1 MSKISALMNPGKI
14 GSLELRNRIIMAPMG
29 SNLAQS
35 DGHCGERIQSYYEK
49 RAEGGAGMIIL
60 GVASIT
66 WPEGSCN
73 PNQVAISDDCF
84 IPGLQALTDRVHRH
98 DCKAAIQ
105 LQHAGQ
111 IAVCDMSVG
120 RPLLVPS
127 IPKVK
132 KEDMTPALTGGELA
146 SYVKSFTK
154 KGAKIV
160 YKVASREELKQLVSD
175 FSSAAERAK
184 RAGFDGVEIHAG
196 HGYIIS
202 SFLSPYSNQRDD
214 EYGGS
219 LENRARLLVE
229 VLSAV
234 REKVGADFAV
244 WCRLDSKEFRLDGGI
259 TLEDAKQHAKIAEQA
274 GADAIHVSA
283 YANNASGIA
292 FTEAPL
298 VHQAAGFVEF
308 AKEIKQQV
316 KVPVIGVGRIEP
328 ELAEKLVSHEQ
339 LDFIAMGR
347 KLLADPELPKK
358 ILENRR
364 KDIRPCIYCYACV
377 SQIFLNSSI
386 CCAVNPFTGREHEMQ
401 ITPALQSKKILV
413 VGGGPAGMEA
423 ARILTLRGHKVILC
437 EQGKRLGG
445 TVFFSSLAYPPNG
458 KLVEQMENQI
468 RDMNIEIHLHQRV
481 DRAYVQ
487 SLKPD
492 IVVIATG
499 AKRDTP
505 PITGADQNH
514 VFNGDQLRNLMT
526 GEDQRVAKDKLSF
539 SQRAVFNLG
548 SMVGVTSS
556 ASTVRGLSRFWMPI
570 GDSICIIGGGLVGV
584 ELAEFLIV
592 RGRKVTVLEESDKF
606 GVELS
611 IVRRWRVLH
620 ELKES
625 GAQLISCA
633 KVSSITA
640 DTVCYT
646 LKGKKN
652 SDAQENCVKAD
663 SVIIAQGASANHELA
678 NSIEGCGVELHEVG
692 DCQGMAYIEGAIHQA
707 VKLGL
712 RL

>member
-1 MSKISALMNPGKI
+1 MSKVSALMNPGKI
-14 GSLELRNRIIMAPMG
+14 GALELRNRIIMAPMG
-29 SNLAQS
+29 SNLAQT

-49 RAEGGAGMIIL
+49 RAEGGAGMVIV

-84 IPGLQALTDRVHRH
+84 IPGLQALTDRVHQH
-98 DCKAAIQ
+98 GCKAAIQ

-127 IPKVK
+127 LPKPK
-132 KEDMTPALTGGELA
+132 KEDMTQALTGAELA
-146 SYVKSFTK
+146 NYVKSFTK
-154 KGAKIV
+154 KGAKIE
-160 YKVASREELKQLVSD
+160 YKIATKEELQELVAA
-175 FSSAAERAK
+175 FASAAERAK

-202 SFLSPYSNQRDD
+202 SFLSPYSNQRED

-229 VLSAV
+229 VLAAI
-234 REKVGADFAV
+234 REKVGPDFAV

-259 TLEDAKQHAKIAEQA
+259 TLEDAKQNAKIAEQA

-283 YANNASGIA
+283 YANNASGIG

-316 KVPVIGVGRIEP
+316 SVPVIGVGRIEP
-328 ELAEKLVSHEQ
+328 ELAEKLIAHGQ
-339 LDFIAMGR
+339 LDFIAMAR
-347 KLLADPELPKK
+347 KLLADPDLPNK
-358 ILENRR
+358 IRDNRR
-364 KDIRPCIYCYACV
+364 QDIRPCIYCYTCV
-377 SQIFLNSSI
+377 SQIFLNNSI
-386 CCAVNPFTGREHEMQ
+386 CCAVNPFTGREYEMKF
-401 ITPALQSKKILV
+401 TPAAERKKILV

-423 ARILTLRGHKVILC
+423 ARILTLRGHQVTLC
-437 EQGKRLGG
+437 ERGKRLGG

-458 KLVEQMENQI
+458 KLVEQMEFQI
-468 RDMNIEIHLHQRV
+468 RNMDIDIHLNQTA
-481 DRAYVQ
+481 DREYVQ
-487 SLKPD
+487 SLNPD
-492 IVVIATG
+492 VVVIATG

-505 PITGADQNH
+505 PIAGADQHH

-526 GEDQRVAKDKLSF
+526 GEDTRVAKDKLSF
-539 SQRAVFNLG
+539 SQRAIFNLG

-556 ASTVRGLSRFWMPI
+556 ASTVRGLSRFWMPV

-584 ELAEFLIV
+584 ELAEFLVV

-625 GAQLISCA
+625 GAELIASA
-633 KVSSITA
+633 KVSSISA
-640 DTVCYT
+640 DAVHFTV
-646 LKGKKN
+646 KDG
-652 SDAQENCVKAD
+652 SEAFVKAD
-663 SVIIAQGASANHELA
+663 SVIIAQGASANDELSS
-678 NSIEGCGVELHEVG
+678 SIKDCGIEWYQIG
-692 DCQGMAYIEGAIHQA
+692 DCKGMAYIEGAISQA
-707 VKLGL
+707 TELGL
-712 RL
+712 SL